1 MANSAENVIVQ
12 QKTTLYVAPLGT
24 ELPASISAELNSAF
38 KELGFLD
45 PDGVTLNTTTEK
57 TDIEALQST
66 APIKSIVT
74 KREGTLALGAMEFTA
89 QNLALAFPGK
99 TTGSAKAYVFKID
112 ETLDM
117 NRAWVLEV
125 VEGEK
130 KLRWIFPKAGQT
142 GDSEIAITKEDA
154 ITIPLELTVQND
166 GVNGLFMFQTNI
178 NNFNG

>member
-1 MANSAENVIVQ
+1 MPNNAANVIVQ
-12 QKTTLYVAPLGT
+12 QQTTLYVAPVGT
-24 ELPASISAELNSAF
+24 TLPENIAANLDPAF

-74 KREGTLALGAMEFTA
+74 KREGTLTLGMMEFTG
-89 QNLALAFPGK
+89 QNLSLAFPGK
-99 TTGSAKAYVFKID
+99 ITGSAKSYVFKLD
-112 ETLDM
+112 ETLDL

-142 GDSEIAITKEDA
+142 GDSEIGVTKEDA
-154 ITIPLELTVQND
+154 IKIPLELTVQND
-166 GVNGLFMFQTNI
+166 GTNGLFIFQTNI
-178 NNFNG
+178 DKFNG

>member
-1 MANSAENVIVQ
+1 MANTAENVIVQ

-24 ELPASISAELNSAF
+24 ELPAGIGTELNAAF

-74 KREGTLALGAMEFTA
+74 KREGTLTLGAMEFTA
-89 QNLALAFPGK
+89 QNLGLAFPGK
-99 TTGSAKAYVFKID
+99 TTGAAKNYVFKLD

-117 NRAWVLEV
+117 NRSWVLEV

-142 GDSEIAITKEDA
+142 GDSEIAVTKEDA

-166 GVNGLFMFQTNI
+166 GTNGLFIFQTNI
-178 NNFNG
+178 NNFN